1 MITYKD
7 IAAAVG
13 RKLAS
18 FEVEINSRDV
28 KEGFPRPSFFVQLLP
43 STRSGDV
50 DNVHKMLTV
59 QIYYFPSDR
68 YTYSIEVLDVQEN
81 LEYAFDLKLKVK
93 DRHLDII
100 DADAVLTDGVLN
112 FSFSLE
118 FYDGREYEGLENEI
132 IERVTEQVQ
141 HDRPPVEKMEELEF
155 KK

>member
-7 IAAAVG
+7 IVTAVNS
-13 RKLAS
+13 KLSS

-59 QIYYFPSDR
+59 QIYFFPSDR
-68 YTYSIEVLDVQEN
+68 YTYSLEVLEVQEN
-81 LEYAFDLKLKVK
+81 LEYAFDLKLKVQN
-93 DRHLDII
+93 RYLNIM
-100 DADAVLTDGVLN
+100 DAESVLTDGVLN
-112 FSFSLE
+112 FSFALE
-118 FYDGREYEGLENEI
+118 FYDGREYEDLENDI
-132 IERVTEQVQ
+132 IERVTEQDQ
-141 HDRPPVEKMEELEF
+141 QELPPIEKMEDLEF

>member
-1 MITYKD
+1 MITYKN
-7 IAAAVG
+7 IATAVNT
-13 RKLAS
+13 KLSS

-68 YTYSIEVLDVQEN
+68 YEYAVEVLDVQEN
-81 LEYAFDLKLKVK
+81 LEYAFDLKLKVQ
-93 DRHLDII
+93 DRYLDII
-100 DADAVLTDGVLN
+100 DAETVLTDGVLN
-112 FSFSLE
+112 FSFSVE
-118 FYDGREYEGLENEI
+118 FYDGREYEGLENDI
-132 IERVTEQVQ
+132 IERVKEQEQ
-141 HDRPPVEKMEELEF
+141 QGTPAIEKMEELEF